1 MSPTQA
7 TDLLSL
13 TPDELDLALKEHFE
27 ARGQPA
33 YRSAQVRRW
42 IYEGLAPS
50 IEQMT
55 DLPVGEREALH
66 DRFAMV
72 EAEAAQVALSE
83 DGTVKH
89 LWRLADGEL
98 IESVLIPSRKRMTL
112 CISSQAGCAI
122 GCTFCATG
130 WGGFDR
136 QLTAGEIVCQYRAS
150 RRWVEKNE
158 RGPITNIVYMGMGEP
173 LAEGS
178 PRGFPP
184 RGTGGCPVSRPA
196 AHR

>member
-1 MSPTQA
+1 MPPTQA

-98 IESVLIPSRKRMTL
+98 IATEDF
-112 CISSQAGCAI
+112 QA
-122 GCTFCATG
+122 
-130 WGGFDR
+130 D
-136 QLTAGEIVCQYRAS
+136 
-150 RRWVEKNE
+150 
-158 RGPITNIVYMGMGEP
+158 
-173 LAEGS
+173 
-178 PRGFPP
+178 
-184 RGTGGCPVSRPA
+184 
-196 AHR
+196 